1 MQVCEL
7 TVVLHTAGTY
17 TFASFLPDMLLDGL
31 LNLPHILVGVR
42 NWLLPVPPAQ
52 PHIVPKAASSVRPST
67 AVSVIQPSASTSL
80 TASRSSAAPRSPAPR
95 TVAPVP
101 EQAEPLSEPKDISGH
116 ETGSEADV
124 ESNNGDGDASGVE
137 SSWISLGPRGFE

>member
-1 MQVCEL
+1 VL
-7 TVVLHTAGTY
+7 TVVVHTAGTY
-17 TFASFLPDMLLDGL
+17 MFASFLPDMLLDGL

-52 PHIVPKAASSVRPST
+52 PRTVPKAASSVPPST
-67 AVSVIQPSASTSL
+67 AVSVVMQPSASTSL
-80 TASRSSAAPRSPAPR
+80 TASRSSTAPRSPALQ

-101 EQAEPLSEPKDISGH
+101 EQAEPLSDPEDISGH

-137 SSWISLGPRGFE
+137 SSWISLGSRGSE